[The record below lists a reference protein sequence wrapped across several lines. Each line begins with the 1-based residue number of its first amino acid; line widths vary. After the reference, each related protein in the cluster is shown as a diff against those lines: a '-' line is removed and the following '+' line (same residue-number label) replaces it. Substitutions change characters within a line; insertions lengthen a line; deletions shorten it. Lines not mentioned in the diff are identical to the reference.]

1 MNNNGF
7 INNNIK
13 NNNSNQNQFV
23 IRQNNSN
30 PFNNMQLN
38 NNKNNFNLLN
48 NNNNNNFIKF
58 NNNFNNNN
66 FNNFVPFNNNQNNFM
81 INNINN
87 NNINIMPLNNQRN
100 HANNIMFNNQNNNNI
115 QNNQII
121 RSNSS
126 IKLFECP
133 KCHQIIEERLKED
146 HKLSHRID
154 ENEKRKWHRRHQSRD
169 ERHFRHMN
177 NNRQNRFINNINNIN
192 PRDNNHFDIR
202 NFDIEQLYEFVN
214 GYYRNKRHHSNH
226 ALSLPEIVIEDVN
239 KLDEA
244 NKSCM
249 ICLEEFKSKEKVV
262 ALPCLH
268 LFHKKCI
275 KKWMERKKECP
286 VCKFELTRENIDQ
299 KMKDIYH

>member
-1 MNNNGF
+1 
-7 INNNIK
+7 
-13 NNNSNQNQFV
+13 
-23 IRQNNSN
+23 
-30 PFNNMQLN
+30 
-38 NNKNNFNLLN
+38 
-48 NNNNNNFIKF
+48 
-58 NNNFNNNN
+58 
-66 FNNFVPFNNNQNNFM
+66 
-81 INNINN
+81 
-87 NNINIMPLNNQRN
+87 
-100 HANNIMFNNQNNNNI
+100 
-115 QNNQII
+115 
-121 RSNSS
+121 
-126 IKLFECP
+126 
-133 KCHQIIEERLKED
+133 
-146 HKLSHRID
+146 
-154 ENEKRKWHRRHQSRD
+154 
-169 ERHFRHMN
+169 MN

-202 NFDIEQLYEFVN
+202 NFDNNFNNAINNINNGINNINNAINNINNVRNNNIEQLYEFVN